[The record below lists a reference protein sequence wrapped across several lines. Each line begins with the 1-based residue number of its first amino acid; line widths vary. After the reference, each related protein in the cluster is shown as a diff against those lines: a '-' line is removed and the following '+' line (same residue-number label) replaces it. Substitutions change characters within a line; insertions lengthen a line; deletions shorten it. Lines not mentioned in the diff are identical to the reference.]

1 MWRTLFLLIFLSFS
15 LNLLAQVHYR
25 NEIKSIGTFNELKGR
40 PNTSKF
46 GSVDAVKVLLDL
58 KTNTLYFLNANVYTL
73 HVDFCIDY
81 LGYNQNKWKFNV
93 NNYNDTD
100 NRDFLMGTINHFEN
114 QNKYTLEF
122 SVADKINTDQ
132 VIRLYKKVITSF
144 TLTDSIFVF
153 LNTNRMRDNQVLK
166 SRVPTIDPSEIYAGL
181 DYQAL
186 NQLEGYGILTF
197 RTVEEA
203 NSGGLN
209 SESLVV
215 IKGTPNDLPPVAGVI
230 TTDFQTPLSHITL
243 LCMNRGTPMLAMKQV
258 WNDSLM
264 RSMEDLP
271 VHFIVGSDSL
281 FIEKS
286 TINEVQAFAKN
297 KRSSQIKITL
307 TKDTLRKELITPK
320 EMEGNLSLVG
330 GKAAHFGALNTAIK
344 KLKLNVRVPEAA
356 FAIPFAFYEEHIK
369 AAGVDRLIK
378 ALPLTIN
385 ENNDEILREQLDY
398 IQYKIKRT
406 PISNKLLTLLRDKV
420 SASQYDTIRFRSS
433 TNTEDIDGFNGA
445 GLYAS
450 KSGILNHSK
459 KSFEKAIKK
468 VWSSTWSYKAFMERF
483 YFGILQTSVSM
494 GILCHRSF
502 PNEEANGVVITKNLY
517 RKNYRG
523 FVVNAQKGDVSVV
536 KPPNGVTCEQMICYS
551 DKNDAFYGEK
561 EIVEYIS
568 YSNILNTS
576 ELAVLSTDEVINL
589 TSSLSKI
596 KKYIYQKNRKKIR
609 NLTYYNFG
617 LDFEFKLFGSERQ
630 LYIKQMRPF

>member
-58 KTNTLYFLNANVYTL
+58 KTNTLYFLNANVYKL